1 MHRILFVDDDAALR
15 DLVRRVLERQG
26 FFVQSVPTAEVALL
40 MLKENIHFDLLIT
53 DVVMP
58 GGMNGFELADR
69 AMAMTPALRVI
80 YLTGFV
86 NLPRRQIAELRGKL
100 VAKPVLPGA
109 LEREVRAVLA
119 TEPWAA
125 AREHNRQAQMTT
137 LQ

>member
-1 MHRILFVDDDAALR
+1 MHRILFVDDDAAMR

-40 MLKENIHFDLLIT
+40 LLKENIHFDLLIT
-53 DVVMP
+53 DIVMP

-69 AMAMTPALRVI
+69 AMATTPGLRVI
-80 YLTGFV
+80 YLSGFV
-86 NLPRRQIAELRGKL
+86 NLPRRQLAELRGKL

-119 TEPWAA
+119 AEPRAA
-125 AREHNRQAQMTT
+125 KDRSRHDHMTT
-137 LQ
+137 SL